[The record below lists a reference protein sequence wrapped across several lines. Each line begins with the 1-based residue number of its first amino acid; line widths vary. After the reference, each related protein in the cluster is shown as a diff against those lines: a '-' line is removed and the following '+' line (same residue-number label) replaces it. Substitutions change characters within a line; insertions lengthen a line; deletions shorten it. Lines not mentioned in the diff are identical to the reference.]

1 MNLKGVFGEG
11 DIEWFKFLVLV
22 VGEGGLANIRELR
35 GGMVCVCWEGWGV
48 ACVYCVE
55 FGSVCVVCD
64 SVCVL
69 CGVW

>member
-35 GGMVCVCWEGWGV
+35 GGMVCV
-48 ACVYCVE
+48 
-55 FGSVCVVCD
+55 
-64 SVCVL
+64 
-69 CGVW
+69 